1 MRKQNP
7 QKAKK
12 IAAKRAQKA
21 AAQKKK
27 PYLKH
32 IARMVIS
39 TDDIQKAQ
47 SFERQ
52 IEPSTERVQ
61 RYLSAVMNNTT
72 HLLETAPSKLI
83 ALPMKTITLE
93 KFLQVND
100 ASVSKSFNRTFYHD
114 AFVQEVARTNKVSEE
129 EAMNLN
135 LLVQPLMTHSYRQMT
150 ECETHLR
157 CSIQYSPSHE
167 ATFDMTIDDY
177 EMTTS
182 ALSFEYLHEE
192 EAAA

>member
-12 IAAKRAQKA
+12 IAAKRARKA

-27 PYLKH
+27 PNLKH
-32 IARMVIS
+32 IGRKMISDDVIQR
-39 TDDIQKAQ
+39 TQ

-61 RYLSAVMNNTT
+61 RYLSAVMNNTA
-72 HLLETAPSKLI
+72 HLLETAPSKLLD
-83 ALPMKTITLE
+83 LPIKTITLE

-100 ASVSKSFNRTFYHD
+100 ASVAKSFNRTFYKY
-114 AFVQEVARTNKVSEE
+114 AFVQEVGRANNVSQE
-129 EAMNLN
+129 EAMNLT
-135 LLVQPLMTHSYRQMT
+135 LIVQPLMTHSYRQMT
-150 ECETHLR
+150 ECETHFR

-167 ATFDMTIDDY
+167 AIFDMTIDDY
-177 EMTTS
+177 ERACS
-182 ALSFEYLHEE
+182 DLSFKYQHEEE
-192 EAAA
+192 EAA